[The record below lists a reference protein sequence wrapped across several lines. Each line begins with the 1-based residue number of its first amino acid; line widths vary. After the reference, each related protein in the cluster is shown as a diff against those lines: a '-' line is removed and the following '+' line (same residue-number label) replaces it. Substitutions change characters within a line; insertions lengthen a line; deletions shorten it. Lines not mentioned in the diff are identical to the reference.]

1 MLLCETRKHRE
12 EEQEGN
18 DYCGINHKWIPIDD
32 CPCVNHEKV
41 QYDIQTRIEL
51 RG

>member
-1 MLLCETRKHRE
+1 MKICETCKHRE

-32 CPCVNHEKV
+32 EDCVNHEKV
-41 QYDIQTRIEL
+41 KRDIATGVEIN
-51 RG
+51 